1 MEKEKMLIGVNNIEG
16 YVTSQEDIVDD
27 TDVFWRAYTLYPV
40 VNVDE
45 KHVALITELDN
56 TGYGRIVERED
67 FDDAIENTA
76 AKFIKAKK
84 INAIAGFSE

>member
-1 MEKEKMLIGVNNIEG
+1 MEKEKMLIGVDNIEG
-16 YVTSQEDIVDD
+16 YVASQEDVVDD
-27 TDVFWRAYTLYPV
+27 TNVFWRAYTLYPV

-67 FDDAIENTA
+67 FNDAINNTT
-76 AKFIKAKK
+76 AKFIKANK
-84 INAIAGFSE
+84 INAIVGFSE